1 MVNIDF
7 PINGAVTID
16 DAVAM
21 YREQF
26 EAQADQLKARAQS
39 IVQQKM
45 SQQANQIYPGIIV
58 PGGAG
63 RGSRMS

>member
-1 MVNIDF
+1 
-7 PINGAVTID
+7 VTID

-45 SQQANQIYPGIIV
+45 SQQANQIYPGIRV